1 MQLRRRHMTLPSVEY
16 AMNGT
21 DSTGRLPQGLAP
33 AEVSFIEGRPCHG

>member
-1 MQLRRRHMTLPSVEY
+1 MQLRRRHRTLPSIEY

-33 AEVSFIEGRPCHG
+33 AFIEGRPCHG